1 MWNNLRSY
9 ISHGP
14 SSSIGAAFVMMSLLF
29 GSWITRIPDIK
40 LQLGLSE
47 GALGLALLGMP
58 IGAIIIMPFMGALI
72 HRFGAGK
79 MTWFGSVVYILA
91 MILPAVAI
99 DWASLAGALLLVGIG
114 AGIMDVAMNAAAAA
128 IEKRYQKLIMSTS
141 HAMFSL
147 GGMVGAGVASL
158 LPGLGVS
165 PLIHFTIFSIMLLVV
180 SLILRKRWFAL
191 SDDHE
196 GNYQW
201 AWPAKAIGVLAFIGF
216 CVLLSEGAI
225 ADWSA
230 VYLRET
236 LGGSSFIGG
245 LGFAGFSF
253 AMALGRF
260 YGDIVV
266 PKWGAAKLVRLGGL
280 FAGTS
285 LGLALLIGSPFFAI
299 IGFTLAGLGLSCV
312 VPIVFS
318 SAASIPGVS
327 PGAGLAA
334 ISSMGYIGFMI
345 GPPAIGFIAE
355 ELGLTYGIGL
365 VVLLCL
371 FLGALANRAFAN

>member
-1 MWNNLRSY
+1 
-9 ISHGP
+9 
-14 SSSIGAAFVMMSLLF
+14 MMSLLF

-47 GALGLALLGMP
+47 GTLGLALLGMP
-58 IGAIIIMPFMGALI
+58 VGAITIMPFMGALI

-79 MTWFGSVVYILA
+79 MTWVGSVVYILA

-99 DWASLAGALLLVGIG
+99 GWVSLAGALLLVGIG

-128 IEKRYQKLIMSTS
+128 IEKRHQKLIMSTS

-165 PLIHFTIFSIMLLVV
+165 PLTHFTVFSIVLLIV
-180 SLILRKRWFAL
+180 SLILRKKWFAL
-191 SDDHE
+191 SDGHE

-201 AWPAKAIGVLAFIGF
+201 AWPTRAIAVLAFIGF

-253 AMALGRF
+253 TMALGRF

-280 FAGTS
+280 LAGIS
-285 LGLALLIGSPFFAI
+285 LGLALLVGSPLFAI

-345 GPPAIGFIAE
+345 GPPAIGFVAE